1 MGLCRGRRANIGV
14 RQSGLLLAGALFA
27 GAAAADHMVGLPK
40 SAQHQEVPVTVRQV
54 APDLYFHYN
63 DSSSNSAFLVTGEG
77 VLVVDSGQHPADGR
91 ALLERIRSVTDKPI
105 KYVINT
111 HFHGDHVLGNPA
123 FRAAGAIFIAHRDTV
138 TMMRTHYQAEI
149 ARRGDYYK
157 RFNLDPAELRMDL
170 PDVAYDGGMTITLG
184 GRTVNVMYLGA
195 GQNPGDTLVHF
206 PHARAVFVGGP
217 FARRN
222 WSNTSFTPSIDGWI
236 ALLEKVAAM
245 DVDRFLPGHG
255 DIGNR
260 QDVLDEADL
269 LGDFQ
274 AGVKAAL
281 AQGTSREDM
290 VKSLHF
296 RQYKDLRNYDRL
308 HGFINALHHLLTTGK
323 PTIGLP

>member
-1 MGLCRGRRANIGV
+1 MHSRDVGV
-14 RQSGLLLAGALFA
+14 LLAGALFA
-27 GAAAADHMVGLPK
+27 GAAWADHMVGLPK
-40 SAQHQEVPVTVRQV
+40 TQAHQEVPLAVKQV

-63 DSSSNSAFLVTGEG
+63 DASSNSAFLVTEEG

-91 ALLERIRSVTDKPI
+91 ALIGRIRSVTSKPI

-123 FRAAGAIFIAHRDTV
+123 FHAGGATIIAHRDTV
-138 TMMRTHYQAEI
+138 TMIRTHYQAEI
-149 ARRGDYYK
+149 ARRGNYYK

-184 GRTVNVMYLGA
+184 GRTINVIYLGA

-222 WSNTSFTPSIDGWI
+222 WSNTSFTPSVDGWI
-236 ALLEKVAAM
+236 ALLQKVAAM

-255 DIGNR
+255 DIGTR
-260 QDVLDEADL
+260 GDVLDEARL
-269 LGDFQ
+269 LSDFQ
-274 AGVKAAL
+274 AAMKAGIAK
-281 AQGTSREDM
+281 GMSREEL
-290 VKSLHF
+290 VKTLRF
-296 RQYKDLRNYDRL
+296 PEYQDLRNYDRL
-308 HGFINALHHLLTTGK
+308 HGFINTLHHLLTTGK
-323 PTIGLP
+323 PMIGLP